1 MPLISDALAQGAAAA
16 PDAGGMMPLVF
27 IVVMFAVFYL
37 LLIRPQAKRQK
48 ELKAMIDALN
58 KGDEI
63 VTTGGLVGRITDIS
77 DQYLTLQIASVG
89 NNQPVAVSVQRSA
102 VATLLPKGTM
112 KSI

>member
-1 MPLISDALAQGAAAA
+1 MPLISDALAQGAAA
-16 PDAGGMMPLVF
+16 PTDGFGGTMQLMF

-48 ELKAMIDALN
+48 ELKAMIDALS
-58 KGDEI
+58 KGDEV
-63 VTTGGLVGRITDIS
+63 VTSGGLVGRITDIS

-89 NNQPVAVSVQRSA
+89 NQPVAVSVQRSA

>member
-1 MPLISDALAQGAAAA
+1 MPLIPDAFAQGAAAPA
-16 PDAGGMMPLVF
+16 DGGGMMPLVF

-48 ELKAMIDALN
+48 ELKAMVEALS
-58 KGDEI
+58 KGDEV
-63 VTTGGLVGRITDIS
+63 VTTGGIVGRITDIS

-89 NNQPVAVSVQRSA
+89 NQPVAVSVQRSS
-102 VATLLPKGTM
+102 VTTLLPKGTM